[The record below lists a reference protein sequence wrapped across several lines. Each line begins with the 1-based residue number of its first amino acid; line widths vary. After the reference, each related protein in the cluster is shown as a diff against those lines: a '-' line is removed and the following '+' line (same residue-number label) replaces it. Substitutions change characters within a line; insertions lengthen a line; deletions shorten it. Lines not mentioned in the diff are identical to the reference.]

1 MRKTEEQK
9 RQLRKAWRKAYDA
22 KRRPLKPRSKWLK
35 VGATKGRPKPL
46 GSGRKQKPPHA
57 SATPE
62 EIRLLAADGHSIKG
76 IASRFGTTFETFTR
90 WLDEDN
96 TLREAF
102 EVGRENE
109 RHALHNMLY
118 RQALEKNNIV
128 AAMFLLKA
136 RHGYREGDQGD
147 TGNKVSI
154 VFQLPGAMQMQEF
167 KNLEKV
173 VIENE
178 PSNST
183 KRLSK

>member
-1 MRKTEEQK
+1 MG
-9 RQLRKAWRKAYDA
+9 A
-22 KRRPLKPRSKWLK
+22 K
-35 VGATKGRPKPL
+35 KGRPRPL
-46 GSGRKQKPPHA
+46 GSGRKQKQPPP
-57 SATPE
+57 SAAVT
-62 EIRLLAADGHSIKG
+62 IRAMAADGFSIVG
-76 IASRFGTTFETFTR
+76 IAAKLKTSKDTFGR
-90 WLDEDN
+90 WLDEDEA
-96 TLREAF
+96 LREAF
-102 EVGRENE
+102 DQGREKE

-118 RQALEKNNIV
+118 RQAMEKGNST